1 MAKKTSPKQY
11 NVGEMMPDEL
21 NALKALVK
29 EFVDRVSNIDN
40 EIELLKQD
48 RKELLEEYAEKLD
61 LKTLTAALKVAKI
74 QSEVVHRDTFDLF
87 LAALDPTGEGQ

>member
-1 MAKKTSPKQY
+1 MAKKTSSKQY

-29 EFVDRVSNIDN
+29 EFVDRIASVDN

-48 RKELLEEYAEKLD
+48 RKELLEEYSEKLD
-61 LKTLTAALKVAKI
+61 LKTLTAALKVVKI
-74 QSEVVHRDTFDLF
+74 QNEVVHRDTFDLF

>member
-1 MAKKTSPKQY
+1 MAKKSSPKQY

-61 LKTLTAALKVAKI
+61 LKTLTAALKVVKI

-87 LAALDPTGEGQ
+87 LAALDPTEG